1 LSSQPYRLAG
11 VAQSVEQR
19 TRNAKVVGSIP
30 ISGTSFFASKTFFSL
45 KSEASGAATED
56 TEITMI
62 LKKFSRLAVAFAF
75 LACLA
80 ACSTHKDFYATS
92 GSRADG
98 VIDLAY
104 DFNSLETPVVDQK
117 QAYTIARSKCSL
129 WGYVDAEPFGGT
141 SQECTARGGFGD
153 CSAWRVSKKYQCLG
167 NLGSVSAPINYL
179 SPAQGPVT
187 VPPRQTI
194 TPYQMV
200 PSPAPAPLSSSE
212 YRERQINL
220 LMQQNLPYDEYQKKY
235 QAIMAQ

>member
-1 LSSQPYRLAG
+1 LAG

-187 VPPRQTI
+187 VPPQQTI